1 MSCRQCGSELDRPG
15 DYCLVCRTAN
25 AETVVVECAR
35 DRATVTALLDEAI
48 RGARTITTTPES
60 GENEPIEVRNF
71 AGLIAD
77 EIHRKRPEEIHIAGD
92 RDVIRALRGHVHRPL
107 FRVAADDPVEHV
119 RSDRGDEGLAVVD
132 RPPAAKIGGAHSTLI
147 GDREGRAAVETA
159 ADHPH
164 VKKVIPGPIETG
176 GASGG
181 QLRAK
186 ATRADRRG
194 NVRLIV
200 RQGSTVQENRV
211 VTTADERSAGER
223 IRADLNAALAEAG
236 FGGE

>member
-1 MSCRQCGSELDRPG
+1 VSCRQCGSDLDRPG
-15 DYCLVCRTAN
+15 DYCLVCHTAN
-25 AETVVVECAR
+25 ADTVVVDCAR
-35 DRATVTALLDEAI
+35 ERATVTAIFEASVQ
-48 RGARTITTTPES
+48 GARTITTTPES
-60 GENEPIEVRNF
+60 GDAEPIELRNF

-77 EIHRKRPEEIHIAGD
+77 EIHRKRPEDVHVAGD
-92 RDVIRALRGHVHRPL
+92 RTVVQALRGQVHRPL
-107 FRVAADDPVEHV
+107 FRVGGDDPVESV
-119 RSDRGDEGLAVVD
+119 LADRSDEGLAVVE
-132 RPPAAKIGGAHSTLI
+132 RPPAAKISGAHSTLI
-147 GDREGRAAVETA
+147 GDRAGRAAVECA

-186 ATRADRRG
+186 ATRADRGG

-211 VTTADERSAGER
+211 VTTADERAAGER
-223 IRADLNAALAEAG
+223 IRADLNVALDEAG
-236 FGGE
+236 FGGK